1 MIPPC
6 APPTSAP
13 IRWPTPR
20 ARRWPM
26 LELQQLSR
34 GYGAFQAVHELS
46 LTLRPGTITGLLG
59 ANGAGK
65 SSTLMCV
72 AGHVARQTGH
82 ILFDGQ
88 DIAALPPTERVR
100 RGIAISPEGRRLFKE
115 LTVEDNLRVGGV
127 IHPAKYFKQDRD
139 RVLALF
145 PRLAERLSSLAGNLS
160 GGEQQMLAIGRA
172 LMARPRL
179 IMIDELSLGLM
190 PKVIDL
196 CYQAL
201 CALRSE
207 GMTVLLVEQNT
218 ERALAVADDICVL
231 ESGRTV
237 WRGAAAD
244 ARKDPNLTAAYLGL
258 H

>member
-1 MIPPC
+1 
-6 APPTSAP
+6 
-13 IRWPTPR
+13 
-20 ARRWPM
+20 M
-26 LELQQLSR
+26 LELQTVSC
-34 GYGAFQAVHELS
+34 GYGAFQAVHELTLS
-46 LTLRPGTITGLLG
+46 LRPGTITGLLG

-72 AGHVARQTGH
+72 AGHVARQAGTV
-82 ILFDGQ
+82 LFDGQ
-88 DIAALPPTERVR
+88 DISSLAPTERVR
-100 RGIAISPEGRRLFKE
+100 RGIAISPEGRRLFKD
-115 LTVEDNLRVGGV
+115 LTVEDNLRVGGLV
-127 IHPAKYFKQDRD
+127 QPARLYQQDCD
-139 RVLALF
+139 RVIALF
-145 PRLAERLSSLAGNLS
+145 PRLGERLKSLAGNLS

-172 LMARPRL
+172 LMTRPRL

-201 CALRSE
+201 QTLRGE

-218 ERALAVADDICVL
+218 ERVLKVADDICVL

-237 WRGAAAD
+237 WQGSAEAA
-244 ARKDPNLTAAYLGL
+244 RQDPDLTAAYLGL

>member
-1 MIPPC
+1 
-6 APPTSAP
+6 
-13 IRWPTPR
+13 
-20 ARRWPM
+20 M
-26 LELQQLSR
+26 LELKQLSC
-34 GYGAFQAVHELS
+34 GYGAFSAVHDLS
-46 LTLRPGTITGLLG
+46 LVLRPGTITGLLG

-72 AGHVARQTGH
+72 AGHVALQGGQM
-82 ILFDGQ
+82 LLDGQ
-88 DIAALPPTERVR
+88 DIGRMPPTERVR
-100 RGIAISPEGRRLFKE
+100 RGVAISPEGRRLFKD

-127 IHPAKYFKQDRD
+127 IHPAGWYRQDRD
-139 RVLALF
+139 RVLSLF
-145 PRLAERLSSLAGNLS
+145 PRLGERLTSLAGNLS

-172 LMARPRL
+172 LMTRPRL

-201 CALRSE
+201 HKLRDE

-218 ERALAVADDICVL
+218 ERTLAIADDVCVL
-231 ESGRTV
+231 ESGQAV
-237 WRGAAAD
+237 WRGSATD
-244 ARKDPNLTAAYLGL
+244 ARNDPSLTAAYLGL

>member
-1 MIPPC
+1 
-6 APPTSAP
+6 
-13 IRWPTPR
+13 
-20 ARRWPM
+20 M
-26 LELQQLSR
+26 LELQQLSC

-59 ANGAGK
+59 PNGAGK

-72 AGHVARQTGH
+72 AGHVGRQAGRV
-82 ILFDGQ
+82 LFDGQ
-88 DIAALPPTERVR
+88 DISELPPTERVR
-100 RGIAISPEGRRLFKE
+100 RGIAISPEGRRLFKD
-115 LTVEDNLRVGGV
+115 LSVEDNLRVGGV
-127 IHPAKYFKQDRD
+127 IHPAKLFQQDRD

-145 PRLAERLSSLAGNLS
+145 PRLGERLTSLAGNLS

-172 LMARPRL
+172 LMARPRF

-190 PKVIDL
+190 PKVIYL

-201 CALRSE
+201 IKLRGE

-218 ERALAVADDICVL
+218 ERALSVADDICVL
-231 ESGRTV
+231 ESGKTV
-237 WRGAAAD
+237 WIGTAAD
-244 ARKDPNLTAAYLGL
+244 ARNDASLAAAFLGL

>member
-1 MIPPC
+1 
-6 APPTSAP
+6 
-13 IRWPTPR
+13 
-20 ARRWPM
+20 M
-26 LELQQLSR
+26 LELTSISC

-46 LTLRPGTITGLLG
+46 LSLRPGTITGLVG

-65 SSTLMCV
+65 SSPLMCI
-72 AGHVARQTGH
+72 AGHVQRQGGS
-82 ILFDGQ
+82 IRLDGQ
-88 DIAALPPTERVR
+88 DISASGPTERVR
-100 RGIAISPEGRRLFKE
+100 KGIAISPEGRRLFKD
-115 LTVEDNLRVGGV
+115 LTVEDNLRVGGMV
-127 IHPAKYFKQDRD
+127 QPAQVFTQDRD

-145 PRLAERLSSLAGNLS
+145 PRLGERLNSLAGNLS

-172 LMARPRL
+172 LMTRPRL

-201 CALRSE
+201 IQLRSE

-218 ERALAVADDICVL
+218 ERVLKIADDVCVL
-231 ESGRTV
+231 ESGSTV
-237 WRGAAAD
+237 WQGSAD
-244 ARKDPNLTAAYLGL
+244 AARNDPQLTAAYLGL